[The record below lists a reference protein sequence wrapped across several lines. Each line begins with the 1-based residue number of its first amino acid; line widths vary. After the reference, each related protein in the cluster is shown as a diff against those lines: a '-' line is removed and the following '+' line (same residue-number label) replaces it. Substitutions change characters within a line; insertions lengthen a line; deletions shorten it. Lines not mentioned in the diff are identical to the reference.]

1 MSQMLQLIKDN
12 AVPAAVMR
20 SAAKGALS
28 LPTGEMLQI
37 LVHLTNHSVFGQE
50 AALTLAGWDQASALV
65 VLSESN
71 VPSEV
76 LEYFLDQRNRRPG
89 LMPALIQNPEV
100 SEQRLAELANGASRE
115 LVEIM
120 LASPRVKGA
129 PLALQSLVKNPHV
142 TAAEAQQLRQELGW
156 EAHEEPPNPEA
167 EAAHDTWKD
176 EHSAEIEAEEGTAFE
191 LTGATDEPEE
201 VPTPAPAVGTSHLP
215 AAAARLRKAN
225 TLSSSLKVSTLVRLS
240 RMNVAQ
246 RVKQGFLGTK
256 EERSIL
262 IRDSARIV
270 QNAVLASPKLSEPE
284 VETFAAAKNVSENVL
299 REIAHNRRFIK
310 IYAVVRSLVNNPKCP
325 LDLSLTLVKS
335 LLVMDLKHLQSNK
348 NVPDT
353 LRKVATKLFKEKS
366 TPVGQRP
373 EH

>member
-20 SAAKGALS
+20 SASKGALS
-28 LPTGEMLQI
+28 LPAGEMLQI
-37 LVHLTNHSVFGQE
+37 LVYLTNHSIFGQE
-50 AALTLAGWDQASALV
+50 AALTLARWDQASALA
-65 VLSESN
+65 VLSGSN
-71 VPSEV
+71 VPAEV
-76 LEYFLDQRNRRPG
+76 LEYFLDQKNRRPA
-89 LMPALIQNPEV
+89 LMPAVIQNPEV

-129 PLALQSLVKNPHV
+129 PLALQALINNPHL
-142 TAAEAQQLRQELGW
+142 TPAEAQQLRQELGS
-156 EAHEEPPNPEA
+156 ENEEPPDPEG
-167 EAAHDTWKD
+167 EAAHEAWKD

-191 LTGATDEPEE
+191 LTGTTDEPEE
-201 VPTPAPAVGTSHLP
+201 VASPAPAAETSQPP
-215 AAAARLRKAN
+215 AAAPRLKRAS

-240 RMNVAQ
+240 RMTVAG
-246 RVKQGFLGTK
+246 RVKQGFLGNK

-299 REIAHNRRFIK
+299 REIARNRRFIK

-325 LDLSLTLVKS
+325 LDLSLTLVKN
-335 LLVMDLKHLQSNK
+335 LLVMDLKQLQGNK

-353 LRKVATKLFKEKS
+353 LRKVATKLYKEKS
-366 TPVGQRP
+366 TPVGHKP
-373 EH
+373 DY